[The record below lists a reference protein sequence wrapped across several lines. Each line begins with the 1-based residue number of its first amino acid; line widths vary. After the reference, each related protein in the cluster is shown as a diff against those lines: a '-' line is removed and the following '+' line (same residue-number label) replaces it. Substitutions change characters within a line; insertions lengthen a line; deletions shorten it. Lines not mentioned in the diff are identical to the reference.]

1 MTEDEMRKKADEFM
15 KRIDENSEEKAANK
29 TYPSHKWHEKNT
41 VPSNIT
47 SSKKQIAQREIAD
60 YNSIIELQK
69 KLKFKEEKKQDSPK
83 KATNWGCLILFS
95 LLAVLLPLG
104 VFINSFIESSKGNSP
119 WLVGGAIVFLF
130 LILLTFTEGT
140 KRRF

>member
-15 KRIDENSEEKAANK
+15 KRFDENSEEKAANK

-69 KLKFKEEKKQDSPK
+69 KLKFKEEKKQD
-83 KATNWGCLILFS
+83 
-95 LLAVLLPLG
+95 
-104 VFINSFIESSKGNSP
+104 
-119 WLVGGAIVFLF
+119 
-130 LILLTFTEGT
+130 
-140 KRRF
+140 

>member
-15 KRIDENSEEKAANK
+15 KRIDDKSKEKAANK
-29 TYPSHKWHEKNT
+29 TFPSPKWHEKNT
-41 VPSNIT
+41 VPSNKT

-60 YNSIIELQK
+60 YNSILELQK

-83 KATNWGCLILFS
+83 NTTNWGCLILFC
-95 LLAVLLPLG
+95 LLGLVLPIG
-104 VFINSFIESSKGNSP
+104 VFINSFVESSKGNSP
-119 WLVGGAIVFLF
+119 WLVGG
-130 LILLTFTEGT
+130 LIIYLLLIFLTFTEGS